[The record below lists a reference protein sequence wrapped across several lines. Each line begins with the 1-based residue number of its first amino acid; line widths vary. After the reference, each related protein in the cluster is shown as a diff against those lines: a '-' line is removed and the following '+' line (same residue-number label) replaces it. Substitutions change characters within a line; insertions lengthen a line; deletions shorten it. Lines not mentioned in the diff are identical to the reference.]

1 MARNKNNT
9 LNPAMYNLTQQD
21 VDRVIHIHDMCKGF
35 DEIMQ
40 TAMEIALPDKKE
52 E

>member
-1 MARNKNNT
+1 MARNKKNT
-9 LNPAMYNLTQQD
+9 IIPAQYGLTQQN